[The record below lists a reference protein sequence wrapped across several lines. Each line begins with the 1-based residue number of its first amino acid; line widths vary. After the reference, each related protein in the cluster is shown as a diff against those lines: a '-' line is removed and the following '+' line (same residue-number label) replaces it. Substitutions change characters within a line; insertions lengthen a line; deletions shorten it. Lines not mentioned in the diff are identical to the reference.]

1 MAVDHFHSKKSQKGI
16 TKLPLGTQTQKPEE
30 KISEVQTSLGKI
42 EELEFKELTHYKS
55 DAAKRLRSGKEVIEE
70 ASPYKKGKPEKE
82 NFMDTD
88 DESQGLMDIA
98 RENAYSPEPEFATPD
113 APAKNVHFQDPE
125 VTPKTPKEKAPKKT
139 ILERPLAKEFPEA
152 EEKLVNKI
160 FLDGKI
166 ELTYE

>member
-1 MAVDHFHSKKSQKGI
+1 MRKSW
-16 TKLPLGTQTQKPEE
+16 TQMR
-30 KISEVQTSLGKI
+30 GA
-42 EELEFKELTHYKS
+42 KESWIQL
-55 DAAKRLRSGKEVIEE
+55 
-70 ASPYKKGKPEKE
+70 
-82 NFMDTD
+82 DT
-88 DESQGLMDIA
+88 
-98 RENAYSPEPEFATPD
+98 YSPEPEFATPD